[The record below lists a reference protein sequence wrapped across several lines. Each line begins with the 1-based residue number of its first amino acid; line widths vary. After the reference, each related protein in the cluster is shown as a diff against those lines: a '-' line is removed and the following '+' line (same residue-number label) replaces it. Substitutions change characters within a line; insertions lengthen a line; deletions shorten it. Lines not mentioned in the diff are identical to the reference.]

1 LQTLELR
8 HGPRLGNPVLE
19 LRALHSV
26 DFSGRSSPSV
36 TLPAVG
42 FSKIEDYLA
51 DNICFSMLSEVMDR
65 VQEQSDWA
73 AGLVPNWELRIAL
86 PGSV

>member
-1 LQTLELR
+1 GTA
-8 HGPRLGNPVLE
+8 
-19 LRALHSV
+19 RALRLV
-26 DFSGRSSPSV
+26 NAQAQRSTGGLARCPV
-36 TLPAVG
+36 
-42 FSKIEDYLA
+42 FKDRDYLA

-73 AGLVPNWELRIAL
+73 ARLVPNWELRIAL